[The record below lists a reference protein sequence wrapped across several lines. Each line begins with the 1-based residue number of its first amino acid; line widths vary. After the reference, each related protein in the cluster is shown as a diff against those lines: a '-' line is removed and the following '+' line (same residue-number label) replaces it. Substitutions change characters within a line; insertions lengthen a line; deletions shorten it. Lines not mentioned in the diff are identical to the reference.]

1 MAKSR
6 IFTVGFE
13 LPGDEFEYVE
23 FHSDQTLLDADIILF
38 EPTLGI
44 FSSEKYYN
52 GKPLLTEN
60 SSFATKDRLDHWQS
74 EIISAVKAGKV
85 VIVYLAKP
93 VECFRHT
100 GDKQFSGTGRSRV
113 ATNLVTGISSYEA
126 VPYLTVVTSKSG
138 KKIRIEPDAPF
149 LGPYWPEFS
158 NYSPYEVKIVG
169 NFKQLL
175 LKP

>member
-44 FSSEKYYN
+44 FSSETNYN
-52 GKPLLTEN
+52 GKPLLSEN
-60 SSFATKDRLDHWQS
+60 SSFATKDRLDHWRS
-74 EIISAVKAGKV
+74 EIISAVKAGKI

-93 VECFRHT
+93 VECYRHT

-113 ATNLVTGISSYEA
+113 TTNLVTGISSYET
-126 VPYLTVVTSKSG
+126 VPYLTEVTSKSG
-138 KKIRIEPDAPF
+138 KEIRIEPDASVRIEPDSI
-149 LGPYWPEFS
+149 LS
-158 NYSPYEVKIVG
+158 
-169 NFKQLL
+169 
-175 LKP
+175 